1 MQKEI
6 KDMRGH
12 EMCEGFEL
20 GTAKNQDIRH
30 QNLEKKKWSL
40 ERQYFK
46 IKI

>member
-20 GTAKNQDIRH
+20 GTAKSKISNIKI
-30 QNLEKKKWSL
+30 L
-40 ERQYFK
+40 K
-46 IKI
+46 IKSGL

>member
-30 QNLEKKKWSL
+30 QNLEKKKVVS
-40 ERQYFK
+40 RKAVF
-46 IKI
+46 